1 MTAAVKDVMALV
13 EETAPSCLA
22 ESWDNVGLLVG
33 DEQAPVSTVWLALE
47 VTGPLIEAAAQSGV
61 DMLLTHHPVI
71 FSPIKRVTASD
82 TTGGLVLRLARQ
94 GIHALCA
101 HTNLDAAQGGVNDC
115 LAQAVGLREIGP
127 LPGMPCGRIGL
138 LPSPMEPRQAANW
151 IGERLKAPRIRMTQ
165 PPLGKVERVA
175 LVSGAGGDG
184 LEAAKASGA
193 ELFLTGE
200 AKYHEAL
207 AAREMGLF
215 LVEAGHDCTENVV
228 LKPWLEHLQMQAD
241 RVKLQVAFRL
251 APLATSPYAQV
262 EPGT

>member
-101 HTNLDAAQGGVNDC
+101 HTNLDAAQGASTIAWPKRWAFGKSVRCRACPADGW
-115 LAQAVGLREIGP
+115 AFYPARWSRAKR
-127 LPGMPCGRIGL
+127 RIGL
-138 LPSPMEPRQAANW
+138 RS
-151 IGERLKAPRIRMTQ
+151 
-165 PPLGKVERVA
+165 
-175 LVSGAGGDG
+175 D
-184 LEAAKASGA
+184 
-193 ELFLTGE
+193 
-200 AKYHEAL
+200 
-207 AAREMGLF
+207 
-215 LVEAGHDCTENVV
+215 
-228 LKPWLEHLQMQAD
+228 
-241 RVKLQVAFRL
+241 
-251 APLATSPYAQV
+251 
-262 EPGT
+262 

>member
-1 MTAAVKDVMALV
+1 MTAVVKDIMALV
-13 EETAPSCLA
+13 EQTAPSCQA
-22 ESWDNVGLLVG
+22 EAWDNVGLLVG
-33 DEQAPVSTVWLALE
+33 DEQAPVSSVWLALE
-47 VTGPLIEAAAQSGV
+47 VTGPLIDAAAHAGV

-71 FSPIKRVTASD
+71 FSPLKRVTALD
-82 TTGGLVLRLARQ
+82 PTGGLVLRLARN

-115 LAQAVGLREIGP
+115 LAQALGLREIGP
-127 LPGMPCGRIGL
+127 LPGMPCGRIGR
-138 LPSPMEPRQAANW
+138 LPQPMEPRRAALW
-151 IGERLKAPRIRMTQ
+151 MGERLSAPRIRMTE
-165 PPLGKVERVA
+165 PPLAPVERVA

-184 LEAAKASGA
+184 LEAARAAGA

-215 LVEAGHDCTENVV
+215 MVEAGHDSTENVV

-241 RVKLQVAFRL
+241 RVKLQVAFSL
-251 APLATSPYAQV
+251 APIATSPYAQV